1 MKRNFL
7 LGKGERLTSPVV
19 VRPGP
24 PSKEPPYTFAQAR
37 SRLAPMV
44 TAAASALNSLPDA
57 ACPGGQ
63 VVGAITLNPEY
74 ISKTAYPGNLL
85 KVVGLEAV
93 GSRPRRIKPDAKSKN
108 RAPEETL
115 TTELFVRGDKATFN
129 VWAQTLPLWT
139 ASARAAD
146 DLAALE
152 TIAAPT
158 PEDKIKGA
166 LKRGGTIVMEAV
178 LHAGEVEGEAAIL
191 PSFKGYLRR
200 LGVETDLDRR
210 FYAGGLCF
218 VEVEARA
225 EDAEAIAT
233 FTAVRALR
241 QMPALRLLRPTIRS
255 AGGPAQMISLPTEAA
270 VAANIRAA
278 IFDGGLPGDHLLGSW
293 ATAIEPSGIGP
304 AHTEYLEHGT
314 GVTSA
319 FLFGHIDPKIPLP
332 TPYCNVDHYRVLDT
346 APGQDP
352 RELYEVL
359 GRIQSV
365 LTDEHYDLV
374 NLSLGP
380 ILPVD
385 DDDVHA
391 WTAVL
396 DTLLSSGDTL
406 ATVAVGNTGES
417 DAIAGLNRV
426 QVPADCVNAVAV
438 GACDT
443 PDVGW
448 ARAPYSSVG
457 PGRSPGLIK
466 PDLVAFGG
474 ALARPFLTVGAG
486 PSPVLAPTGGT
497 SFAAPSALRLGA
509 GVKAHFGDG
518 MDMLAIRALILH
530 QTEGSDHPTVEV
542 GRGRIA
548 QELEQLVLCDDDTVR
563 VVYQGT
569 ISPAKYVRAPIPLPS
584 EGLEGMVRMRAT
596 LCFVTDTDPHHPGN
610 YTRAGLEPTFRPHSG
625 MRKKSDQVHAD
636 TRSFFGPSRKGM
648 SEFELRRDAWKWEST
663 IHGELQMRGSGLFEP
678 AFDIHY
684 NSRLESHGHNHSTQL
699 RYALVVTVQAKKVAD
714 LYDRVLRR
722 YSTRLEPIRPTI
734 EIPIRTRDE

>member
-7 LGKGERLTSPVV
+7 LGKGERLTSSVV

-24 PSKEPPYTFAQAR
+24 PSKEPPYTFEQAR
-37 SRLAPMV
+37 GRLAPM
-44 TAAASALNSLPDA
+44 AAAAAAALDSIPDA
-57 ACPGGQ
+57 ACPSGQ
-63 VVGAITLNPEY
+63 VVGSITLNPEY
-74 ISKTAYPGNLL
+74 ISKSAYPGNLL
-85 KVVGLEAV
+85 RVVGLEAV
-93 GSRPRRIKPDAKSKN
+93 GSRPRRIKPEAKSKA

-129 VWAQTLPLWT
+129 AWAETLPLWT
-139 ASARAAD
+139 SSARAAD
-146 DLAALE
+146 ELAALE
-152 TIAAPT
+152 TIAAPA
-158 PEDKIKGA
+158 PEDKIKGI
-166 LKRGGTIVMEAV
+166 LGSGSIVLEAV
-178 LHAGEVEGEAAIL
+178 LHAGEIEGEATTL
-191 PSFKGYLRR
+191 PSFKAYLRH
-200 LGVETDLDRR
+200 LGIDADLEHR
-210 FYAGGLCF
+210 FYVGGLCF
-218 VEVEARA
+218 VEIEAPAR
-225 EDAEAIAT
+225 DAEVIAT
-233 FTAVRALR
+233 FTAIRALR
-241 QMPALRLLRPTIRS
+241 QMPSLRLLRPTIRS
-255 AGGPAQMISLPTEAA
+255 AGGPAQAIVLPTGPAIA
-270 VAANIRAA
+270 PNIRAA
-278 IFDGGLPGDHLLGSW
+278 IFDGGLPTGHALGQW
-293 ATAIEPSGIGP
+293 ANSIEPVGIGA
-304 AHTEYLEHGT
+304 AHTEYLEHGM

-319 FLFGHIDPKIPLP
+319 FLFGHIDPKNPLP
-332 TPYCNVDHYRVLDT
+332 IPYSNVDHYRVLDT

-359 GRIQSV
+359 SRIQST
-365 LTDEHYDLV
+365 LTDRRYDLV

-391 WTAVL
+391 WTAVI
-396 DTLLSSGDTL
+396 DSLLSSGNTL

-417 DAIAGLNRV
+417 DSLAGLNRV
-426 QVPADCVNAVAV
+426 QVPADCVNALAV

-443 PDVGW
+443 PDIGW

-457 PGRSPGLIK
+457 PGRSPGIIK

-474 ALARPFLTVGAG
+474 AVARPFLTIGTG
-486 PSPVLAPTGGT
+486 SSPALAPTGGT
-497 SFAAPSALRLGA
+497 SFAAPAALRLGA

-530 QTEGSDHPTVEV
+530 QTERSDHPTTEV

-596 LCFVTDTDPHHPGN
+596 LCYVTDIDPHHPGN

-625 MRKKSDQVHAD
+625 TRKKSDQVHAD
-636 TRSFFGPSRKGM
+636 TRSFFGSSRKGM
-648 SEFELRRDAWKWEST
+648 SEFELRRDAWKWENT
-663 IHGELQMRGSGLFEP
+663 IHGEIQMRGSSLFEP

-684 NSRLESHGHNHSTQL
+684 NSRMESHGHNHSTQL
-699 RYALVVTVQAKKVAD
+699 RYAMVVTVQAKKVAD

-722 YSTRLEPIRPTI
+722 YNTRLEPLRPTI
-734 EIPIRTRDE
+734 EIPIRTRD